1 MTIDD
6 VLAGGAPPVV
16 AILRGVRPDEAVAV
30 AGALVDAGIL
40 LIEVPMNSPDPI
52 DSIAAIQ
59 AEYGDR
65 ALIGAGTV
73 LTTEMVAAVAATR
86 GRLMVTP
93 NTNPA
98 VIAAGVAAGL
108 EPMPGFVTPSEAFAA
123 IAAGAKRLKLFPATA
138 FGPAYLKAIGEVLPK
153 SVPLWAVGGT
163 GADNIG
169 DWLAAGAEGIGVGGA
184 LFRPGDS
191 VADVAAKA
199 AALVTA
205 WRRYRDGASR

>member
-30 AGALVDAGIL
+30 AGALVAAGIL

-52 DSIAAIQ
+52 DSIVAIQ
-59 AEYGDR
+59 QAYGDR

-73 LTTEMVAAVAATR
+73 LNADAVAALAAT
-86 GRLMVTP
+86 GARLMVTP

-98 VIAAGVAAGL
+98 LIAAGVAAGL

-123 IAAGAKRLKLFPATA
+123 IDAGARRLKLFPATA
-138 FGPAYLKAIGEVLPK
+138 FGPAYLKAIGEVVPK
-153 SVPLWAVGGT
+153 SVRLWAVGGT

-169 DWLAAGAEGIGVGGA
+169 AWLAAGAEGVGVGGA
-184 LFRPGDS
+184 LFRPGDGA
-191 VADVAAKA
+191 ADVAAKA
-199 AALVTA
+199 EALVTA
-205 WRRYRDGASR
+205 WRRHVAA